1 MAGNGRGGG
10 GTCGCGGGGGGTCG
24 CGRGHGGG
32 VVVDGALIP
41 DGPVD
46 GSRPLR
52 SVAASS
58 WPEPRPMDVDL
69 VDEGLSSLG
78 AGPVNLVDANMTPR
92 GLARP
97 VSMWNSLNY
106 GSQ

>member
-1 MAGNGRGGG
+1 
-10 GTCGCGGGGGGTCG
+10 
-24 CGRGHGGG
+24 
-32 VVVDGALIP
+32 
-41 DGPVD
+41 
-46 GSRPLR
+46 
-52 SVAASS
+52 
-58 WPEPRPMDVDL
+58 MDVDL